1 MAHVRYDCLV
11 CGSESK
17 DYFQPEYPDD
27 VPQRAHFCRGCR
39 NLVKRV
45 RERFRRAGV
54 VPSQEQVA
62 RAARVLRDSLAPRDG
77 G

>member
-1 MAHVRYDCLV
+1 MSHVHYDCWV
-11 CGSESK
+11 CGAESR
-17 DYFQPEYPDD
+17 DYFQPDYPPDA
-27 VPQRAHFCRGCR
+27 PQRAHFCQDCR

-62 RAARVLRDSLAPRDG
+62 RAARVLRDSLRPPG
-77 G
+77 